1 MQQPGF
7 LDENATRGGAHLEG
21 QLFVVS
27 LHLSVKKK
35 KKSHQQLQPDIPAL
49 GEEWGGRGETAPVFP
64 AFPFP
69 SLCRC

>member
-27 LHLSVKKK
+27 LHLSEKKKK
-35 KKSHQQLQPDIPAL
+35 KKSSTAAARHPRSW
-49 GEEWGGRGETAPVFP
+49 GGVGGRGETAPVFP